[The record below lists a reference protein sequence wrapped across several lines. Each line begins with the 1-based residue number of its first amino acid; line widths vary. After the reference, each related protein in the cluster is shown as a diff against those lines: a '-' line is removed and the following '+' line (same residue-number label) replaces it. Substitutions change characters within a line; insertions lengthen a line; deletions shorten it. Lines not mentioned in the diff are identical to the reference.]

1 MNIEDKDQQNINK
14 TKPNLPNKKDSIFK
28 RVDKKVLYANFGKIV
43 TAKTAFNG
51 KPFKV
56 HILAKDIVRYNAKLI
71 SEKLRIVNTKH
82 CLAIKKLIDSCMAN
96 ARFFGIDDSKLCIR
110 SINVGYGQRPRRI
123 EFKAKGKTGIQRPAR
138 SKVEIK
144 LQEVNFG

>member
-1 MNIEDKDQQNINK
+1 MNEDKNVESK
-14 TKPNLPNKKDSIFK
+14 TELNSTNKKESIFK
-28 RVDKKVLYANFGKIV
+28 RVDKKALYNNFSRIIS
-43 TAKTAFNG
+43 AKTAFNG

-71 SEKLRIVNTKH
+71 TEKLRVINTKH

-110 SINVGYGQRPRRI
+110 SINVGSGQRPRRI
-123 EFKAKGKTGIQRPAR
+123 EFKGRRRTGMQRPAR